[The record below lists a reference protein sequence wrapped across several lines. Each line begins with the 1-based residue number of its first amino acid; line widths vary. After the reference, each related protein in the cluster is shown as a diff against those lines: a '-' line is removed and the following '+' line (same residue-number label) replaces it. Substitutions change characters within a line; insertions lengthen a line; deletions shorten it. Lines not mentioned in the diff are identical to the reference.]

1 MKPFSNGA
9 RELVVL
15 LTQRLYSFT
24 FLDKKERFAC
34 MSIGP
39 VLFPERLPN
48 LVASGIVI
56 IYSFTQGPY
65 TDLFPIFWEATMEK
79 SISLLKLIW
88 VEIYDEVY
96 SWEL

>member
-1 MKPFSNGA
+1 
-9 RELVVL
+9 
-15 LTQRLYSFT
+15 
-24 FLDKKERFAC
+24 

-56 IYSFTQGPY
+56 IYSFTQRPY

-96 SWEL
+96 SWELWKMVSHVYFQMVGVSATIDKGKGFWE